1 MKLKKAFTNFFL
13 SSIFYNYLINRTQL
27 REISFAPPDPWPGD
41 PVLGENLFQGYYNFA
56 GKKVFSPK
64 DPVWKVSERDINWQ
78 SEMNSFF
85 WLRHLKA
92 RSGSL
97 ARRHA
102 RYLISN
108 WIEIN
113 NRWNEKSWQIDILA
127 RRVSSWIT
135 NIGFLLAEKDEDFS
149 LKIRKSL
156 LKQIKH
162 LNNFSN
168 RRYFASLDK
177 DFGIQES
184 AIKKVQIIRGL
195 LLSIICFS
203 GQEVKIKKT
212 LALLEAEI
220 LNDLNQEGIH
230 KSRSPYTQLA
240 VLADLI
246 TIRDT
251 LVTANLDVPMLL
263 NDSVKKMSHAL
274 RFFRNINGTLAI
286 FNGSKKGEKFVIDK
300 ILSEADGKVRAK
312 GPTSLSE
319 SGFEKLSVPN
329 VNIFIDT
336 LSSKNNILSK
346 RPHTIEIG
354 VGKSRLLGSC
364 GSIYGKNEQWKKLL
378 MSSSAHSTLI
388 LDDTNA
394 FSGIDT
400 KQQTYTKRYKKD
412 GSEIIELIHYGY
424 YNRYSAICS
433 RILELGEDGKNIA
446 GLDEII
452 SEKLKTFAIRFHLS
466 PDIKISLSRDN
477 KSAIIATDEQGW
489 IFIFEGDVDL
499 HLDASIFVEDNGK
512 ISNSN
517 QLVLNGQ
524 TTDKKTSIL
533 WGFKRKS

>member
-1 MKLKKAFTNFFL
+1 MNIKKALINFFL
-13 SSIFYNYLINRTQL
+13 SSIFYNYLINRNQL
-27 REISFAPPDPWPGD
+27 REISFTPPDPWPGD
-41 PVLGENLFQGYYNFA
+41 PVLGEKFFQGHYNLA

-64 DPVWKVSERDINWQ
+64 DPVWKVPEKDINWQ

-102 RYLISN
+102 RYLIIN

-113 NRWNEKSWQIDILA
+113 NKWNETSWQIDILA

-135 NIGFLLAEKDEDFS
+135 NISFLLAEKDEDFS

-162 LNNFSN
+162 LNNFAN
-168 RRYFASLDK
+168 QRYFATLDR

-184 AIKKVQIIRGL
+184 AIKKAQIIRGL
-195 LLSIICFS
+195 LLSAICFS
-203 GQEVKIKKT
+203 GQKVKIKKT
-212 LALLEAEI
+212 LALLKSEI

-230 KSRSPYTQLA
+230 KSRSPYTQLS
-240 VLADLI
+240 VLANLI
-246 TIRDT
+246 TIRDA
-251 LVTANLDVPMLL
+251 LVTASLEVPILL
-263 NDSVKKMSHAL
+263 NDSVQKMSHAL

-312 GPTSLSE
+312 GPTSLSD
-319 SGFEKLSVPN
+319 SGFEKLSVSN

-336 LSSKNNILSK
+336 LSSKNNIRSK
-346 RPHTIEIG
+346 CPHSIEIG
-354 VGKSRLLGSC
+354 VGKTRLLGSC
-364 GSIYGKNEQWKKLL
+364 GSVYGKSAQWKKLL
-378 MSSSAHSTLI
+378 MSSSAHSVLI
-388 LDDTNA
+388 VEDTNA
-394 FSGIDT
+394 FSGIDS
-400 KQQTYTKRYKKD
+400 KQQTLTKRYKKD

-433 RILELGEDGKNIA
+433 RSIELGEDGKNIA

-452 SEKLKTFAIRFHLS
+452 SEKFNKFAIRFHFS
-466 PDIKISLSRDN
+466 PDIKISISRDN
-477 KSAIIATDEQGW
+477 KSAMIATNEQGW
-489 IFIFEGDVDL
+489 VFIFKGNANL
-499 HLDASIFVEDNGK
+499 NLDSSVFVEDSGK
-512 ISNSN
+512 ISNSH

-524 TTDKKTSIL
+524 TANKKTSIL
-533 WGFKRKS
+533 WGFKRKT

>member
-1 MKLKKAFTNFFL
+1 MNIKKALINFFL
-13 SSIFYNYLINRTQL
+13 SSIFYNYLINRNQL
-27 REISFAPPDPWPGD
+27 REISFTPPDPWPGD
-41 PVLGENLFQGYYNFA
+41 PVLGEKFFQGHYNLA

-64 DPVWKVSERDINWQ
+64 DPVWKVPEKDINWQ

-102 RYLISN
+102 RYLIIN

-113 NRWNEKSWQIDILA
+113 NKWNETSWQIDILA

-135 NIGFLLAEKDEDFS
+135 NISFLLAEKDEDFS

-162 LNNFSN
+162 LNNFAN
-168 RRYFASLDK
+168 QRYFATLDR

-184 AIKKVQIIRGL
+184 AIKKAQIIRGL
-195 LLSIICFS
+195 LLSAICFS
-203 GQEVKIKKT
+203 GQKVKIKKT
-212 LALLEAEI
+212 LALLKSEI

-230 KSRSPYTQLA
+230 KSRSPYTQLS
-240 VLADLI
+240 VLANLI
-246 TIRDT
+246 TIRDA
-251 LVTANLDVPMLL
+251 LVTASLEVPILL
-263 NDSVKKMSHAL
+263 NDSVQKMSHAL

-312 GPTSLSE
+312 GPTSLSD
-319 SGFEKLSVPN
+319 SGFEKLSVSN

-336 LSSKNNILSK
+336 LSSKNNIRSK
-346 RPHTIEIG
+346 CPHSIEIG
-354 VGKSRLLGSC
+354 VGKTRLLGSC
-364 GSIYGKNEQWKKLL
+364 GSVYGKSAQWKKLL
-378 MSSSAHSTLI
+378 MSSSAHSVLI
-388 LDDTNA
+388 VEDTNA
-394 FSGIDT
+394 FSGIDS
-400 KQQTYTKRYKKD
+400 KQQTLTKRYKKD

-433 RILELGEDGKNIA
+433 RSIELGEDGKNIA

-452 SEKLKTFAIRFHLS
+452 SEKFNKFAIRFHFS
-466 PDIKISLSRDN
+466 PDIKISISRDN
-477 KSAIIATDEQGW
+477 KSAMIATNEQGW
-489 IFIFEGDVDL
+489 VFIFEGNANL
-499 HLDASIFVEDNGK
+499 NLDSSVFVEDSGK
-512 ISNSN
+512 ISNSH

-524 TTDKKTSIL
+524 TANKKTSIL
-533 WGFKRKS
+533 WGFKRKT